1 MLTVKFVDQMQN
13 QSLHISELKAELA
26 QVKKQ
31 NAELMDNVKR
41 TQYNAEFKTSKLVED
56 CFGRLE
62 KEHKQRWES
71 LISTRYLLF
80 SSVQWRRQLK
90 FPFQKRPKSR
100 TKRKRHAPPEPI
112 FIQPIP
118 GEAIQ
123 HADLRSAETNNVS
136 DNGEIGCNRATLSE

>member
-1 MLTVKFVDQMQN
+1 MQN
-13 QSLHISELKAELA
+13 QSLHISELKAELS

-56 CFGRLE
+56 CFVRLE

-80 SSVQWRRQLK
+80 KAVQWRRQLK
-90 FPFQKRPKSR
+90 FPFQKRAKSR
-100 TKRKRHAPPEPI
+100 TKGQRHAPLEPI

-118 GEAIQ
+118 GKAIQ
-123 HADLRSAETNNVS
+123 HADLRSAEANNVS
-136 DNGEIGCNRATLSE
+136 DNGEIGCNRATLPE